1 MDIRAPTPNTRI
13 HISQEFHMTSST
25 GFSSPST
32 QLVDPSANG
41 TALAG
46 DAFTSAHDVDPK
58 LGVAARDDASIDAD
72 VVRLVD
78 ARAVKINAWPNRSGH
93 PSGMRSL
100 ETHLHVEAW
109 VKNATFAK
117 NVWIDV
123 HVVSDDSRLVHSETY
138 TLRYERAFGDGGDVF
153 VMDSELFQG
162 SVATQGSV
170 TLRPDVRHVEFR
182 LYTEMDGRVST
193 DGLPHRCELLP
204 DPSTS

>member
-1 MDIRAPTPNTRI
+1 
-13 HISQEFHMTSST
+13 MTSST

-32 QLVDPSANG
+32 QLVDPGANG

-46 DAFTSAHDVDPK
+46 DAFTSARDADPK
-58 LGVAARDDASIDAD
+58 LGVALRGDAGIDAD

-78 ARAVKINAWPNRSGH
+78 ARAVKINAWPNRSGQ

-109 VKNATFAK
+109 VKNATFGK

-123 HVVSDDSRLVHSETY
+123 HVVSDDMQLVHSETY
-138 TLRYERAFGDGGDVF
+138 TLRYERAFGDGGDLF

-182 LYTEMDGRVST
+182 LYAEMDGRVST